1 MPRRNGLEP
10 GFRQHWNLH
19 KTGKGRSE
27 WSLIFFLGP
36 PKGSHAGVRREAG
49 SPKPGEFPPR
59 KVARGRQ
66 AGCQGCLW
74 AGHSAKQKEVTPPAC
89 NRVPHLVA
97 QGQALSQS

>member
-36 PKGSHAGVRREAG
+36 PKGSHAGVQEG
-49 SPKPGEFPPR
+49 GWLPKAWGISTE
-59 KVARGRQ
+59 KGGQRQ
-66 AGCQGCLW
+66 AGWMPGVPLGRTLSKAEGGHPSCL
-74 AGHSAKQKEVTPPAC
+74 
-89 NRVPHLVA
+89 
-97 QGQALSQS
+97 